1 MSPMANDPAQPKLPI
16 HAGPSRRAFH
26 SLVALAGWALF
37 AYWWWL
43 VARRV
48 SAHEIRFT
56 LLVIAIALG
65 VILVLTAL
73 WVLHNIR
80 IFRIRGPR
88 QQMRTVAQ
96 DSSRDTVGRNVQFP
110 AVPEDCLSAAVVHV
124 RIREGVKI
132 YLPAAAA
139 GGTTGP
145 VGGEERR

>member
-1 MSPMANDPAQPKLPI
+1 MANDPGQPRHPI

-26 SLVALAGWALF
+26 TLVALAGWALF

-48 SAHEIRFT
+48 SAHEIRST
-56 LLVIAIALG
+56 LLGIGIALG

-73 WVLHNIR
+73 WVVHNIR

-88 QQMRTVAQ
+88 QQMRPVAQ
-96 DSSRDTVGRNVQFP
+96 DSSHDTVGRNVKFP

-132 YLPAAAA
+132 YLPAAVA
-139 GGTTGP
+139 GGP
-145 VGGEERR
+145 VMPAGGEERR

>member
-1 MSPMANDPAQPKLPI
+1 MSPMANDPAQPRLPI

-26 SLVALAGWALF
+26 TLVSLAGWALF

-43 VARRV
+43 VAQRV

-56 LLVIAIALG
+56 LLVIGIALG

-80 IFRIRGPR
+80 IFRVRGPR
-88 QQMRTVAQ
+88 QQMRPVTQ
-96 DSSRDTVGRNVQFP
+96 DSSRDTVGRNVRFP
-110 AVPEDCLSAAVVHV
+110 ALPEDCLSAAIVDV

-132 YLPAAAA
+132 YLPAAAS
-139 GGTTGP
+139 GGP
-145 VGGEERR
+145 AVPAVGKERR